1 MRAIVAGDAGA
12 IEEEMGDL
20 LFALVNLSRHLKV
33 DAEGALRRASD
44 KFTRRFEHVEK
55 RVQENHGG
63 WAGARA
69 GDASRAPAAR
79 GARPLLGRGQ
89 ARRGEGRGLAAM
101 PGQRLPAPT
110 PPLART
116 PEEWAEAVGPVG
128 GRPFHGRQ
136 SSAGCTRGACS
147 TPTRMTDLP
156 KDLRGQLGSLAM
168 DRAIE
173 ITDERRS
180 ADTTRKLLV
189 RFGDGATVETVLIPG
204 VSGGKSDLP
213 SPALASDVDADA
225 AAAVDDDED
234 EDESGTPRP
243 TSPCASPSASRRR
256 SDARWA
262 ASSARAASRGSSAT
276 SAPTRSWA
284 RCSSAARGSIPNERL
299 RNVVYM
305 GMGEPLHNYE
315 ATARSLR
322 LLTHREG
329 IALSARRVTVS
340 TSGLVPEIARLGA
353 DFGGNIGL
361 AISLHA
367 ADDET
372 RGRLMPINKKY
383 PLAVLMDA
391 LRAYPLPR
399 RRRITIEYTLVA
411 GRNDAIGEAKK
422 LARLLRGLPVKVN
435 LIPMNPIAASP
446 LEPPKTAGVLE
457 FQQVLCDAG
466 YACFIRKRRGDDVSA
481 ACGQLALLGAK
492 PKVRVNRL

>member
-1 MRAIVAGDAGA
+1 
-12 IEEEMGDL
+12 
-20 LFALVNLSRHLKV
+20 
-33 DAEGALRRASD
+33 
-44 KFTRRFEHVEK
+44 
-55 RVQENHGG
+55 
-63 WAGARA
+63 
-69 GDASRAPAAR
+69 
-79 GARPLLGRGQ
+79 
-89 ARRGEGRGLAAM
+89 M
-101 PGQRLPAPT
+101 PGQHLPTPT

-116 PEEWAEAVGPVG
+116 PEEWAEAVVPVG

-136 SSAGCTRGACS
+136 IFRWVHARGVLDAE
-147 TPTRMTDLP
+147 RMTDIP

-173 ITDERRS
+173 IVDERRS
-180 ADTTRKLLV
+180 ADHTRKLLV
-189 RFGDGATVETVLIPG
+189 RLADGATVETVLIPG

-213 SPALASDVDADA
+213 SPLLASDLDADA
-225 AAAVDDDED
+225 AAAVDDEDDE
-234 EDESGTPRP
+234 EGAP
-243 TSPCASPSASRRR
+243 SPDDPVRVTQCISTQVGCAMGCVFCASGVAGLKRHLGADEIIGQVLVGRMR
-256 SDARWA
+256 LD
-262 ASSARAASRGSSAT
+262 
-276 SAPTRSWA
+276 
-284 RCSSAARGSIPNERL
+284 PNERL

-353 DFGGNIGL
+353 DFAGNIGL

-372 RGRLMPINKKY
+372 RGRLIPINKKY
-383 PLAVLMDA
+383 PLPVLMDA

-411 GRNDAIGEAKK
+411 GRNDAVGEAKK

-446 LEPPKTAGVLE
+446 LEPPKTAGVLQ